1 MNASHESASNNT
13 EQTKTEKVHHLLD
26 ESAGAREAIL
36 ICGVNWVGDTI
47 MTLPALQAFREAHHT
62 AYITLL
68 VKPNLFQLCRL
79 HEEAVNEVLPLK
91 EGLLGTLRT
100 ARMIR
105 KRRFDKAYILPHSFR
120 SALIPF
126 LAGVPKRIGMPG
138 HWRGAMMTDIVTP
151 KGGAGREH
159 QAWEYMDLFGL
170 NAKTLPEPH
179 LHIPEDAQALVEKK
193 INTLPP
199 PRIGLIPGAARGPSK
214 RWPES
219 HFIETG
225 KMLAKK
231 GYGIVTLGISREAPL
246 CERVAK
252 GIGPN
257 TLNLAGQTTLAEW
270 AAILKTCDLVLANDS
285 GGMHLAA
292 AVGTPVVAI
301 FGITDP
307 RKTGPIGK
315 NCRVIQNS
323 ETQNRDIDRDSPEA
337 IKSLA
342 SITPEQVYGAAIELL
357 EQKKKDT

>member
-1 MNASHESASNNT
+1 MNASHVSASSDT
-13 EQTKTEKVHHLLD
+13 EQTKTEKAHLLD

-79 HEEAVNEVLPLK
+79 HEAVNEVLPLK

-100 ARMIR
+100 AHMIR

-138 HWRGAMMTDIVTP
+138 HWRGAMMTDIVKP
-151 KGGAGREH
+151 KGGPDREH
-159 QAWEYMDLFGL
+159 QAWEYIDLFDL
-170 NAKTLPEPH
+170 NVKTLPEPH
-179 LHIPEDAQALVEKK
+179 LHIPEDAQAMIKK
-193 INTLPP
+193 KLKTLTT
-199 PRIGLIPGAARGPSK
+199 PRVGLIPGAARGPSK

-225 KMLAKK
+225 KKLMKK
-231 GYGIVTLGISREAPL
+231 GCGIVTLGISREAPL

-252 GIGPN
+252 GIGPD

-270 AAILKTCDLVLANDS
+270 AAILKTCDLILANDS

-292 AVGTPVVAI
+292 AVGTPVVAL

-307 RKTGPIGK
+307 RKTGPIGR
-315 NCRVIQNS
+315 NCNVIQNS
-323 ETQNRDIDRDSPEA
+323 EIQDRDIDRDSPEA

-342 SITPEQVYGAAIELL
+342 SITPEQVYEAAIELL